1 MKKLVITLFVVLG
14 TAYWLFGQCNLP
26 RVGVG
31 VGLSTLDTVAL
42 PSFVTPCPTCQAGGK
57 YAWELDSAF
66 RGMISLTSNLQSDVT
81 VRISQDCHEV
91 VFDTCI
97 SLPQMGNAELAFYKE
112 YVSFGYCQ
120 VHVFGLP
127 GQIVAIEAN
136 SVPTIGNPTFD
147 VIMDMDTC
155 GTLLSTEPAREI
167 TQVIYKRL
175 DNGLIYTTPLP
186 AGMYVVETLFPAG
199 RKKLILVE

>member
-42 PSFVTPCPTCQAGGK
+42 PLFVTPCPTCQTGGK

-91 VFDTCI
+91 VFDTCV
-97 SLPQMGNAELAFYKE
+97 SLPPMSGTGFGFSKE
-112 YVSFGYCQ
+112 YISFGYCQ

-127 GQIVAIEAN
+127 GQVVSIDVQSA
-136 SVPTIGNPTFD
+136 PLIGNPTFD

-155 GTLLSTEPAREI
+155 GTPLSTEAAGNT
-167 TQVIYKRL
+167 TQVTYKRL

-186 AGMYVVETLFPAG
+186 AGIYVSETFFPAG
-199 RKKLILVE
+199 RKLIQVR